1 MSLPV
6 ATLRVLVSMMEEG
19 NALNVPVTYQGDD
32 LYDGVTMCPGLSR
45 LQDMGVLEVESTD
58 HVGLGPVAT
67 VRLLNR
73 SDFLSGFAAG
83 ALAFRNGQDLYY
95 ADYNSH
101 PLAFTAGW
109 QHAQHRQKKRA
120 RPYDSG
126 RGFVCHGFECNS
138 AGQIHKQQ

>member
-6 ATLRVLVSMMEEG
+6 AVLRVLVSMMEEG
-19 NALNVPVTYQGDD
+19 NALNVPVTYAGDD
-32 LYDGVTMCPGLSR
+32 LYEGVVMCPGLSR
-45 LQDMGVLEVESTD
+45 LQDMEMLEIESTEF
-58 HVGLGPVAT
+58 VGLGPVAR

-95 ADYNSH
+95 AEYNSH

-109 QHAQHRQKKRA
+109 QHAHQRQKKRA
-120 RPYDSG
+120 RAYDSA
-126 RGFVCHGFECNS
+126 RGYVCHGFECS
-138 AGQIHKQQ
+138 STGQIHKQI